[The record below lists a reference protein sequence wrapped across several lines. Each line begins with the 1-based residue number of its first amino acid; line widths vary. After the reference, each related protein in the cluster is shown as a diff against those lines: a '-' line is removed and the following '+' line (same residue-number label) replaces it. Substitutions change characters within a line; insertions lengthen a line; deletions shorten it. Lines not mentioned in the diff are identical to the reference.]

1 MGYIFDYKDSVA
13 YDTWYNSQYNEHAVR
28 HQRQLLN
35 CLLKP
40 SAGDSI
46 IDIGCGTG
54 ETLKNLSLTPG
65 LDLTGIDPSPYML
78 DFAKKKIK
86 DKADLHRGFA
96 EALPFDDNAFN
107 HACLVITLE
116 YAENPRKAVEE
127 AARVAKDR
135 LFIGV
140 LNRYALINMQ
150 RRVKG
155 IFEKSI
161 YNNAQFFSIWELKHI
176 VRTVLGRVP
185 VSWRTV
191 NLFPAV
197 DASIVNRIQE
207 TTLVQ
212 KIPFGT
218 YVGMVVTLKPRYRVR
233 PLALRLPAKRDSQ
246 IIQGQCTSIKKK
258 EKPAG

>member
-13 YDTWYNSQYNEHAVR
+13 YDTWYNSQYNRLAAL
-28 HQRQLLN
+28 HQNQLLN
-35 CLLKP
+35 SLLKP
-40 SAGDSI
+40 ASGDSI
-46 IDIGCGTG
+46 LDIGCGTG
-54 ETLKNLSLTPG
+54 ETLKTFSVTPG
-65 LDLTGIDPSPYML
+65 LDLTGLDPSPYML
-78 DFAKKKIK
+78 DFARKKIK
-86 DKADLHRGFA
+86 DKAELHRGFA
-96 EALPFDDNAFN
+96 EDLPFDDNAFN
-107 HACLVITLE
+107 HACLIITLE

-197 DASIVNRIQE
+197 AAPIVNRIQE
-207 TTLVQ
+207 TTIVQ

-218 YVGMVVTLKPRYRVR
+218 YAGMVVSLKPRYRVR
-233 PLALRLPAKRDSQ
+233 PLALRLPAKGDQRLV
-246 IIQGQCTSIKKK
+246 QGQCTSIKEN

>member
-1 MGYIFDYKDSVA
+1 MGHIFDYKDSVA
-13 YDTWYNSQYNEHAVR
+13 YDTWYNSRYNRLAVM
-28 HQRQLLN
+28 HQMQLLK

-40 SAGDSI
+40 VAGDSV

-54 ETLKNLSLTPG
+54 ETLKNLTACPG

-78 DFAKKKIK
+78 DFARKNLV
-86 DKADLHRGFA
+86 DKVDLHRGVA
-96 EALPFDDNAFN
+96 ENLPFEDNAFN
-107 HACLVITLE
+107 HACLILTLE

-140 LNRYALINMQ
+140 LNRYAILNMQ

-185 VSWRTV
+185 VTWRT
-191 NLFPAV
+191 
-197 DASIVNRIQE
+197 I
-207 TTLVQ
+207 
-212 KIPFGT
+212 
-218 YVGMVVTLKPRYRVR
+218 
-233 PLALRLPAKRDSQ
+233 
-246 IIQGQCTSIKKK
+246 
-258 EKPAG
+258 